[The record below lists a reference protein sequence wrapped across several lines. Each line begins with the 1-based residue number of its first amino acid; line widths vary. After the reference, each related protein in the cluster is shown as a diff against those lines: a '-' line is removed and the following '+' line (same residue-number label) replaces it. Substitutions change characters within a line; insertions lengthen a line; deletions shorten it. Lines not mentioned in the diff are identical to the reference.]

1 MNQGKILAQG
11 TYDELSG
18 HPYML
23 QVQDIHASNKEEISN
38 ANKKALSLP
47 QLALDKEQS
56 GQHSEINFETSSSS
70 EHGQASNI
78 LDDAEISQKLEKFTG
93 AISGLDKESE
103 AIVGKLLLDE
113 RKENMTA
120 DWKTY
125 AKLFN
130 MAGGTLIFGLL
141 VLSTVFFQYFDIYSI
156 SVSQEWADS
165 SAEAQAEQ
173 YSSYMTKLALISIV
187 GFTLR
192 TVHAHVFDQ
201 RRRAIGRDV
210 HKETLQRILLAPVN
224 KFFDVT
230 PIGKIMQI
238 FTEDLNVFYGRILD
252 APKEIFD
259 LLC

>member
-1 MNQGKILAQG
+1 M
-11 TYDELSG
+11 
-18 HPYML
+18 
-23 QVQDIHASNKEEISN
+23 
-38 ANKKALSLP
+38 
-47 QLALDKEQS
+47 
-56 GQHSEINFETSSSS
+56 
-70 EHGQASNI
+70 
-78 LDDAEISQKLEKFTG
+78 
-93 AISGLDKESE
+93 
-103 AIVGKLLLDE
+103 
-113 RKENMTA
+113 
-120 DWKTY
+120 
-125 AKLFN
+125 
-130 MAGGTLIFGLL
+130 
-141 VLSTVFFQYFDIYSI
+141 
-156 SVSQEWADS
+156 SV
-165 SAEAQAEQ
+165 EAQAEQ